1 MKLFVLLS
9 RVPYPLDKGDKLRA
23 FNFIKYLSIYH
34 DIYLFCINEN
44 KYSETAL
51 KEIQPYC
58 KRIKIVNLSK
68 FQILISLFKAFFS
81 KLPFQVAYFT
91 NQKIQL
97 EIDSYIAEIQ
107 PEHIF
112 CQLVRMAEYVKNK
125 NISKTIDYQDVFSFG
140 IKRRI
145 QISKFYMKPLLN
157 EEYRRLVAYENEV
170 FELFTNKLIIS
181 NTDRDLITHLQR
193 SKIEI
198 IPNGVDFNYY
208 KPIACE
214 KEYDIVFTGN
224 MSYPPNVDAAQ
235 FLINEILPLV
245 KKRISDVK
253 VQIAGANPS
262 IMVRQLNSSNV
273 TVTGWVD
280 DLRNCYAN
288 SRVFVAPMRIGTGL
302 QNKLLEAMAMG
313 IPCVSTVLC
322 NSALHAKCDEEI
334 LLGDTA
340 DEIADCIVKLLL
352 YSKLR
357 EDISNNALAFVKNNF
372 NWEINIKQLNN
383 LIT

>member
-1 MKLFVLLS
+1 
-9 RVPYPLDKGDKLRA
+9 
-23 FNFIKYLSIYH
+23 
-34 DIYLFCINEN
+34 
-44 KYSETAL
+44 
-51 KEIQPYC
+51 
-58 KRIKIVNLSK
+58 
-68 FQILISLFKAFFS
+68 
-81 KLPFQVAYFT
+81 
-91 NQKIQL
+91 
-97 EIDSYIAEIQ
+97 
-107 PEHIF
+107 
-112 CQLVRMAEYVKNK
+112 
-125 NISKTIDYQDVFSFG
+125 
-140 IKRRI
+140 
-145 QISKFYMKPLLN
+145 
-157 EEYRRLVAYENEV
+157 
-170 FELFTNKLIIS
+170 
-181 NTDRDLITHLQR
+181 
-193 SKIEI
+193 
-198 IPNGVDFNYY
+198 
-208 KPIACE
+208 
-214 KEYDIVFTGN
+214 

-253 VQIAGANPS
+253 IQIAGANPS

-322 NSALHAKCDEEI
+322 NSALHAKSDEEI
-334 LLGDTA
+334 LLGNTA